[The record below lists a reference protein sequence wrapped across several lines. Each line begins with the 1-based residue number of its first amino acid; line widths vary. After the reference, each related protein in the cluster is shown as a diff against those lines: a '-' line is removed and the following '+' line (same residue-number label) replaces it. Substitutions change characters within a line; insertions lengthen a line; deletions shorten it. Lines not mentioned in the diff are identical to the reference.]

1 MIALLF
7 VVIGVACSALSL
19 FGGSFLPVWSP
30 LNSLASLVA
39 AVVFFALGLIVWAIR
54 SFYIKPSANEAYVIT
69 GMGGRRVLIDNGGL
83 FIPIVQQMVPVS
95 LETMKLDV
103 ERLGQDALITKDN
116 LRVDMRGE
124 FYIKVLPDQDDVINA
139 ARSLGDKSV
148 NSESVSDL
156 VFEKLVSALRSVAAT
171 KELVEIHAQRDEFAG
186 AVQQLVTTDLEQN
199 GLTLESVTVSRF
211 DQTNQDMLSDT
222 NIFDA
227 QGKRKITEITQAA
240 LVERNRIEQD
250 SFREITMKNVNT
262 RKDTLDLEREQAS
275 AEAAQESEISLARSE
290 RSREAETYAI
300 EQQRQ
305 VEEARIAQEEAVKR
319 RSLERDRELIA
330 RQQELE
336 TADVERKKA
345 VDIAQRQSEVEIAD
359 AERARAEA
367 EQAYLL
373 AKAARE
379 AAEQEVATVTRLAEA
394 EREAKTKL
402 IAAKQQIEEDRIR
415 LENDATVEAFAE
427 VKKAEAAKEAADL
440 DASAMLI
447 KAQAD
452 AESKERLAKGE
463 TALKRV
469 DVDIEREKVDVE
481 QARVAVEREALENRE
496 QFSHAAIE
504 FEVQK
509 LRIETHRDVQVEMA
523 KAIAEFMSKGN
534 MQIFGSPETMSN
546 MMQQYTKGMGIGQMV
561 DGIME
566 NTETLSSG
574 KMMEIMTGLQAVV
587 SQFKKDNPE
596 ADTTVKVDVS
606 AND

>member
-1 MIALLF
+1 MISLLF
-7 VVIGVACSALSL
+7 TVVAVASIVLSL
-19 FGGSFLPVWSP
+19 FG
-30 LNSLASLVA
+30 ASLLPTWSFFNSV
-39 AVVFFALGLIVWAIR
+39 VSLVFGLVFFVLGLTVWAIR

-69 GMGGRRVLIDNGGL
+69 GMGGRRVLIDQGGL

-186 AVQQLVTTDLEQN
+186 AVQHLVTTDLEQN

-211 DQTNQDMLSDT
+211 DQTNQDMLSDS

-227 QGKRKITEITQAA
+227 QGKRKITEITQSA
-240 LVERNRIEQD
+240 LVERNRIEQEA
-250 SFREITMKNVNT
+250 FREITTKNVNT
-262 RKDTLDLEREQAS
+262 RKETLELERQQAE
-275 AEAAQESEISLARSE
+275 AEAAQESEISQAQSE
-290 RSREAETYAI
+290 RSREAETYRI

-305 VEEARIAQEEAVKR
+305 VEEAQIAQEEAVKR

-336 TADVERKKA
+336 TADVSRKKA
-345 VDIAQRQSEVEIAD
+345 VDIAERQRQVEIAD

-373 AKAARE
+373 AQAARE
-379 AAEQEVATVTRLAEA
+379 SAEQEVTTVTRLAEA
-394 EREAKTKL
+394 EREAQTKL
-402 IAAKQQIEEDRIR
+402 IAAKQQIEEDRFR
-415 LENDATVEAFAE
+415 QETDATVEAFAE
-427 VKKAEAAKEAADL
+427 VKKAEASREAAVL
-440 DASAMLI
+440 E
-447 KAQAD
+447 
-452 AESKERLAKGE
+452 AEAALSRARAETEAKERLAIGE

-469 DVDIEREKVDVE
+469 DVDIEKEKVSVE

-496 QFSHAAIE
+496 QFSQAAIE

-509 LRIETHRDVQVEMA
+509 LRIEASRDVQVELA
-523 KAIAEFMSKGN
+523 KAISEFMSRGN

-546 MMQQYTKGMGIGQMV
+546 MMSQYAKGMGIGQMV
-561 DGIME
+561 DGVAE
-566 NTETLSSG
+566 NTDLLSSG

-587 SQFKKDNPE
+587 SEFKKPE
-596 ADTTVKVDVS
+596 AATDSDKNLS
-606 AND
+606 

>member
-1 MIALLF
+1 MISLLF
-7 VVIGVACSALSL
+7 TVVAVASIVLSL
-19 FGGSFLPVWSP
+19 FGSSLLPTWSFF
-30 LNSLASLVA
+30 NSVVSLVFGL
-39 AVVFFALGLIVWAIR
+39 VFFVLGLTVWAIR

-69 GMGGRRVLIDNGGL
+69 GMGGRRVLIDQGGL

-186 AVQQLVTTDLEQN
+186 AVQHLVTTDLEQN

-211 DQTNQDMLSDT
+211 DQTNQDMLSDS

-227 QGKRKITEITQAA
+227 QGKRKITEITQSA
-240 LVERNRIEQD
+240 LVERNRIEQEA
-250 SFREITMKNVNT
+250 FREITTKNVNT
-262 RKDTLDLEREQAS
+262 RKETLELERQQAE
-275 AEAAQESEISLARSE
+275 AEAAQESEISKAKSE
-290 RSREAETYAI
+290 RSREAETYRI

-305 VEEARIAQEEAVKR
+305 VEEAQIAQEEAVKR
-319 RSLERDRELIA
+319 RSLERDREIIA

-336 TADVERKKA
+336 TADVSRKKA
-345 VDIAQRQSEVEIAD
+345 VDIAERQREVEIAE

-367 EQAYLL
+367 EQGYLQ
-373 AKAARE
+373 AQAARE
-379 AAEQEVATVTRLAEA
+379 SAEQEVATVSRLAEA
-394 EREAKTKL
+394 EREAQTKL
-402 IAAKQQIEEDRIR
+402 IAAKQQIEEDRFR
-415 LENDATVEAFAE
+415 QETDATVEAFAE
-427 VKKAEAAKEAADL
+427 VKKAEANREAAVL
-440 DASAMLI
+440 E
-447 KAQAD
+447 
-452 AESKERLAKGE
+452 AEAALSRARAEAEAKERLAIGE

-469 DVDIEREKVDVE
+469 DVDIEKEKVAVE

-509 LRIETHRDVQVEMA
+509 LRIEASRDVQVELA
-523 KAIAEFMSKGN
+523 KAISEFMSRGN

-546 MMQQYTKGMGIGQMV
+546 MMSQYAKGMGIGQMV
-561 DGIME
+561 DGVAE
-566 NTETLSSG
+566 NTELLSSG

-587 SQFKKDNPE
+587 SEFKKPDAATDSDKNL
-596 ADTTVKVDVS
+596 S
-606 AND
+606 

>member
-1 MIALLF
+1 MISLLF
-7 VVIGVACSALSL
+7 TVVAVASIVLSL
-19 FGGSFLPVWSP
+19 FG
-30 LNSLASLVA
+30 ASLLPTWSFFNSV
-39 AVVFFALGLIVWAIR
+39 VSLVFGLVFFVLGLTVWAIR

-69 GMGGRRVLIDNGGL
+69 GMGGRRVLIDQGGL

-186 AVQQLVTTDLEQN
+186 AVQHLVTTDLEQN

-211 DQTNQDMLSDT
+211 DQTNQDMLSDS

-227 QGKRKITEITQAA
+227 QGKRKITEITQSA
-240 LVERNRIEQD
+240 LVERNRIEQEA
-250 SFREITMKNVNT
+250 FREITTKNVNT
-262 RKDTLDLEREQAS
+262 RKETLELERQQAE
-275 AEAAQESEISLARSE
+275 AEAAQESEISQAQSE
-290 RSREAETYAI
+290 RSREAETYRI

-305 VEEARIAQEEAVKR
+305 VEEAQIAQEEAVKR

-336 TADVERKKA
+336 TADVSRKKA
-345 VDIAQRQSEVEIAD
+345 VDIAERQRQVEIAD

-373 AKAARE
+373 AQAARE
-379 AAEQEVATVTRLAEA
+379 SAEQEVTTVTRLAEA
-394 EREAKTKL
+394 EREAQTKL
-402 IAAKQQIEEDRIR
+402 IAAKQQIEEDRFR
-415 LENDATVEAFAE
+415 QETDATVEAFAE
-427 VKKAEAAKEAADL
+427 VKKAEASREAAVL
-440 DASAMLI
+440 E
-447 KAQAD
+447 
-452 AESKERLAKGE
+452 AEAALSRARAEAEAKERLAIAE

-469 DVDIEREKVDVE
+469 DVDIEKEKVSVE

-496 QFSHAAIE
+496 QFSQAAIE

-509 LRIETHRDVQVEMA
+509 LRIEASRDVQVELA
-523 KAIAEFMSKGN
+523 KAISEFMSRGN

-546 MMQQYTKGMGIGQMV
+546 MMSQYAKGMGIGQMV
-561 DGIME
+561 DGVAE
-566 NTETLSSG
+566 NTDLLSSG

-587 SQFKKDNPE
+587 SEFKKPE
-596 ADTTVKVDVS
+596 AATDSDKNLS
-606 AND
+606 